1 MFNEIWPLIS
11 VVLGIVILLVLIIGF
26 KLNTFISLIITSMIT
41 ALMLGIPLTKIMET
55 IEKGMGST
63 LGHIALI
70 FGLGAIL
77 GKLLADGGGATRIAD
92 TLIQKF
98 GQKHVQWAMLVAAFI
113 VGIALFFEVG
123 LVLLIP
129 LVFTVAKRANVSV
142 LKLGLPMVTALSVTH
157 GFTTTSRTG
166 SHRKELKANVGDV
179 LLYGMIIT
187 IPVTLIAGPIFNK
200 VAQK

>member
-11 VVLGIVILLVLIIGF
+11 VVLGIIILLVLIIGF

-92 TLIQKF
+92 TLIQN
-98 GQKHVQWAMLVAAFI
+98 LVKNMCN
-113 VGIALFFEVG
+113 GRCWSQRLS
-123 LVLLIP
+123 LVLLCSS
-129 LVFTVAKRANVSV
+129 KSV
-142 LKLGLPMVTALSVTH
+142 
-157 GFTTTSRTG
+157 
-166 SHRKELKANVGDV
+166 
-179 LLYGMIIT
+179 
-187 IPVTLIAGPIFNK
+187 
-200 VAQK
+200 

>member
-1 MFNEIWPLIS
+1 MCTIFNEIWPLIS

-98 GQKHVQWAMLVAAFI
+98 GQHIKWAMLVAAFI

-123 LVLLIP
+123 YV
-129 LVFTVAKRANVSV
+129 
-142 LKLGLPMVTALSVTH
+142 
-157 GFTTTSRTG
+157 
-166 SHRKELKANVGDV
+166 
-179 LLYGMIIT
+179 Y
-187 IPVTLIAGPIFNK
+187 
-200 VAQK
+200 

>member
-1 MFNEIWPLIS
+1 MWNTCAMTVLHSIEKRKGNVMFNEIWPLIS
-11 VVLGIVILLVLIIGF
+11 VVLGIIILLVLIIGF

-98 GQKHVQWAMLVAAFI
+98 GQNMCNGRCWSQRLS
-113 VGIALFFEVG
+113 
-123 LVLLIP
+123 LVLLCSS
-129 LVFTVAKRANVSV
+129 KSV
-142 LKLGLPMVTALSVTH
+142 
-157 GFTTTSRTG
+157 
-166 SHRKELKANVGDV
+166 
-179 LLYGMIIT
+179 
-187 IPVTLIAGPIFNK
+187 
-200 VAQK
+200 

>member
-1 MFNEIWPLIS
+1 MTTILSGIRARRRCYILLKEKEGNVMFNEIWPLIS

-77 GKLLADGGGATRIAD
+77 GNYLLMVVVQLELQTR
-92 TLIQKF
+92 
-98 GQKHVQWAMLVAAFI
+98 
-113 VGIALFFEVG
+113 
-123 LVLLIP
+123 
-129 LVFTVAKRANVSV
+129 
-142 LKLGLPMVTALSVTH
+142 
-157 GFTTTSRTG
+157 
-166 SHRKELKANVGDV
+166 
-179 LLYGMIIT
+179 
-187 IPVTLIAGPIFNK
+187 
-200 VAQK
+200 

>member
-26 KLNTFISLIITSMIT
+26 KLNKFISLIITSMIT

-92 TLIQKF
+92 TLIQN
-98 GQKHVQWAMLVAAFI
+98 LVKTCTMGNACCSIYRRYCI
-113 VGIALFFEVG
+113 VL
-123 LVLLIP
+123 
-129 LVFTVAKRANVSV
+129 
-142 LKLGLPMVTALSVTH
+142 
-157 GFTTTSRTG
+157 
-166 SHRKELKANVGDV
+166 
-179 LLYGMIIT
+179 
-187 IPVTLIAGPIFNK
+187 
-200 VAQK
+200 